1 MSKIKWGGIR
11 LGEKRIYLLQY
22 ADDVVAEEEGEINSM
37 LEKLERSFIKK
48 GLELM

>member
-22 ADDVVAEEEGEINSM
+22 ADDVVGRGRGGNKQHTRKVRKI
-37 LEKLERSFIKK
+37 LY
-48 GLELM
+48 